1 MGRLQRDGGTLV
13 STAGLKPGQLRSRIK
28 DLRVVNTKL
37 SVSLAGSLLCLAL
50 SVNLPVFAGK
60 LEDAVKLYNNRQ
72 YREALP
78 LLEAQ
83 VKANPADA
91 YAAYYAALAY
101 QQLGNM
107 NSARYYYKIVA
118 TVSPTSQIGGYA
130 KTILSKID
138 PSFVGSAS
146 SSASRESTSLGSTRA
161 ATVSS
166 TTAIDPRLPKECD
179 VRCRKE
185 RGSVVV
191 TPTLNGRPIDMVF
204 DTGAPGIVLGKDQ
217 LESLGIKAPSGQPA
231 GVTGG
236 SSNTNEIKY
245 WEMMATVKLG
255 PIEKEMPIEILETN
269 DSQPLFGQTFF
280 KEFDYTIDQG
290 GGSIHFRQKGL
301 GSAGKDRN
309 AYSVPFE
316 FRKAGNRIIVTVE
329 INGRPGKAM
338 FDTGN
343 SANAICF
350 TSDKQA
356 RKFGVTIP
364 EDARI
369 SYHSGVSGRGQ
380 VRIFTVGHVR
390 MGPIDESNVECS
402 VNQDGDDDD
411 LPLLGEPFWKNYQ
424 YTIDMNTK
432 QIHFVRR

>member
-1 MGRLQRDGGTLV
+1 MQVLH
-13 STAGLKPGQLRSRIK
+13 
-28 DLRVVNTKL
+28 TKL
-37 SVSLAGSLLCLAL
+37 SVSVACSLLCLGV
-50 SVNLPVFAGK
+50 SSRLPARAGA
-60 LEDAVKLYNNRQ
+60 LEDAVKLYNNKQ

-78 LLEAQ
+78 LLEQQ
-83 VKANPADA
+83 VKANPANA

-107 NSARYYYKIVA
+107 NSAKYYYKMVVA
-118 TVSPTSQIGGYA
+118 VSPTSQIGGYA

-138 PSFVGSAS
+138 PGF
-146 SSASRESTSLGSTRA
+146 SSAATSSTKEAGAASAA
-161 ATVSS
+161 AT
-166 TTAIDPRLPKECD
+166 TTASTNTPIDPRLPKECD

-185 RGSVVV
+185 HGSVVV
-191 TPTLNGRPIDMVF
+191 TPSLNGRPIDMVF
-204 DTGAPGIVLGKDQ
+204 DTGAPGIVLGKEQ
-217 LESLGIKAPSGQPA
+217 LENLGIKAPTGKPA
-231 GVTGG
+231 GRSGG
-236 SSNTNEIKY
+236 SSNTNEIDY
-245 WEMMATVKLG
+245 WIMMANVKLG
-255 PIEKEMPIEILETN
+255 PLEKEMPIKVLETN
-269 DSQPLFGQTFF
+269 HSQPLFGQNFF

-329 INGRPGKAM
+329 INGRPGKTM

-350 TSDKQA
+350 HSEKQA
-356 RKFGVTIP
+356 RKYGITVP
-364 EDARI
+364 DDARI
-369 SYHSGVSGRGQ
+369 AYHTGVSGGGQ
-380 VRIFTVGHVR
+380 VKVFTIGHMR

-402 VNQDGDDDD
+402 VNQDGDDDE

>member
-1 MGRLQRDGGTLV
+1 MLH
-13 STAGLKPGQLRSRIK
+13 
-28 DLRVVNTKL
+28 TKL
-37 SVSLAGSLLCLAL
+37 SVSIACSLLCLGCSFNMPAR
-50 SVNLPVFAGK
+50 AGA
-60 LEDAVKLYNNRQ
+60 LEDAVKLYNNKQ

-78 LLEAQ
+78 ILEQQ
-83 VKANPADA
+83 VKTNPANA

-101 QQLGNM
+101 QQLGNI
-107 NSARYYYKIVA
+107 NSAKYYYKMVVA
-118 TVSPTSQIGGYA
+118 VSPTSQIGGYA
-130 KTILSKID
+130 KTILFKID
-138 PSFVGSAS
+138 PDFSSSASSTSSSAS
-146 SSASRESTSLGSTRA
+146 SSRGGTSVGSTRSVTA
-161 ATVSS
+161 SS

-204 DTGAPGIVLGKDQ
+204 DTGAPGIVLGREQ
-217 LESLGIKAPSGQPA
+217 LESLGIKAPTGKPA

-236 SSNTNEIKY
+236 SSNTDEINY
-245 WEMMATVKLG
+245 WVMTATVKLG

-269 DSQPLFGQTFF
+269 HSQPLFGQTFF

-356 RKFGVTIP
+356 RKFGVTVP

-369 SYHSGVSGRGQ
+369 SYHSGVSGGGQ
-380 VRIFTVGHVR
+380 VKIFTVGHIR
-390 MGPIDESNVECS
+390 MGPIDVSNVECS
-402 VNQDGDDDD
+402 VNQDGDDDE